1 MKIVLEEF
9 YSDLTPESLEDRKSE
24 IDEFKSEIYNKN
36 FVIIKEK
43 FHEITGS
50 GGGYGFSQ
58 LSDYAIKIEEAA
70 IKNDIDTI
78 QATFKDYTKY
88 LNSVELVFE

>member
-1 MKIVLEEF
+1 MKVVLEEF
-9 YSDLTPESLEDRKSE
+9 YSDLTPEYLEDRRSE
-24 IDEFKSEIYNKN
+24 INEFKTEIDGKN
-36 FVIIKEK
+36 LVIIKEK
-43 FHEITGS
+43 FHKIAGS
-50 GGGYGFSQ
+50 GGGYGLAQ

-78 QATFKDYTKY
+78 EATFKEYTEY

>member
-1 MKIVLEEF
+1 
-9 YSDLTPESLEDRKSE
+9 
-24 IDEFKSEIYNKN
+24 
-36 FVIIKEK
+36 
-43 FHEITGS
+43 
-50 GGGYGFSQ
+50 

-78 QATFKDYTKY
+78 QATFKDYTEY